1 MIEPIPKEE
10 FGLKLKN
17 ESVAH
22 TFRSALRGW
31 PDALRYNR
39 KTMQPKAFRGWL
51 AAALTIATAALL
63 TASMEATTSRQ
74 QPAVPLRT
82 FTPEEIAA
90 MAATLPEG
98 PGRELT
104 VKVCA
109 QCHEP
114 QRAGSLRLTR
124 EGWGDVVTKM
134 VGLGARASDTELEQI
149 TEYLATNF
157 KGEAPKPINMNSASS
172 VELESVAGLLRKEAA
187 IWIAY
192 RNKNPPCK
200 ALDDLKKVA
209 GLPFKKID
217 ERRDRLVCF

>member
-1 MIEPIPKEE
+1 MKTRFITAGVVLWMAAI
-10 FGLKLKN
+10 
-17 ESVAH
+17 VA
-22 TFRSALRGW
+22 A
-31 PDALRYNR
+31 
-39 KTMQPKAFRGWL
+39 QPQ
-51 AAALTIATAALL
+51 
-63 TASMEATTSRQ
+63 SATTSTTATTAQ

-114 QRAGSLRLTR
+114 QRAASVRLTR
-124 EGWGDVVTKM
+124 EGWADVVAKM
-134 VGLGARASDTELEQI
+134 VGLGARATDTELEQI

-157 KGEAPKPINMNSASS
+157 KGEAPKPINMNTASA
-172 VELESVAGLLRKEAA
+172 VELESVAALLRKEAA
-187 IWIAY
+187 AWIAY
-192 RNKNPPCK
+192 RNTKGPCK
-200 ALDDLKKVA
+200 TLDDLKKVV
-209 GLPFKKID
+209 GVPFKKID